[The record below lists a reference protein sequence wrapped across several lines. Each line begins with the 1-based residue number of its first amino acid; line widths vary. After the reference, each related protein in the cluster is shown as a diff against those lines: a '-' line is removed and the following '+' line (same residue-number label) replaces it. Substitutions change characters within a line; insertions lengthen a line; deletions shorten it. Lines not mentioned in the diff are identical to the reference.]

1 LREEHPLRMRIP
13 VAAAAILLASYA
25 APALADRDPQ
35 SGAPLPPKKHKVA
48 NPITDHFY
56 VRASFF
62 GASVSSDVRADP
74 TNAAPGTLGTQVN
87 GESDL
92 GLPSKLDAGRVEFM
106 FRLRDRNKVRV
117 DYFDADRSGNAVLA
131 NDVVFSNQTFL
142 AGLPT
147 QSSLDW
153 KQFDI
158 TYTYSF
164 IRNDHFELG
173 TGLAIYFL
181 QLDVQMT
188 QPQPFGIAVHQEV
201 SAASPLP
208 ALPLDAT
215 WCISSRWA
223 ATARIAYLR
232 ANLHEAEG
240 WYSDSHAD
248 LQYRWNDHFALGA
261 GYTSTRTS
269 ITSRSNSDPG
279 RVDLSIRGP
288 EAFIRLSY

>member
-1 LREEHPLRMRIP
+1 MRISFT
-13 VAAAAILLASYA
+13 AAAVLLAIYA

-35 SGAPLPPKKHKVA
+35 SGAPLPPKKHEVA
-48 NPITDHFY
+48 SPITDHFY

-62 GASVSSDVRADP
+62 SPKLSTEVRADP
-74 TNAAPGTLGTQVN
+74 TQPGMTGTAINAEN
-87 GESDL
+87 DL
-92 GLPSKLDAGRVEFM
+92 GLPSKLKEGRVEFM

-117 DYFDADRSGNAVLA
+117 DYFDADRDGNAVLA
-131 NDVVFSNQTFL
+131 NDIVFRNTTFL

-164 IRNDHFELG
+164 IRNDRFEVG
-173 TGLAIYFL
+173 TGIAVYFL
-181 QLDVQMT
+181 QFDAMMM
-188 QPQPFGIAVHQEV
+188 QPQPFAIALQQDV
-201 SAASPLP
+201 SAASPFP

-223 ATARIAYLR
+223 ATARVAYLK
-232 ANLHEAEG
+232 ANFHTADG

-248 LQYRWNDHFALGA
+248 LQYRWNRFLALGL
-261 GYTSTRTS
+261 GYTSTHTS
-269 ITSRSNSDPG
+269 LTSRTTGNPG
-279 RVDLSIRGP
+279 RIDMSLRGP
-288 EAFIRLSY
+288 EVFIRFSY